1 MECRICLQEYI
12 LTSAAPVCRCKG
24 NHKNVH
30 ERCLKQWAEHAS
42 KYRDEH
48 GRTYFNCDLCR
59 ERIFLLYSSRCALK
73 SWEEVRREVEE
84 HWCKIILIVL
94 VFALF
99 LVVLIVSA
107 HSLKSSPDNWVIFV
121 TLITISAVMVLS
133 TLPLMVF
140 RLLVK
145 QQRVIDGFQQAGEKG
160 RGNRIANSFSET
172 QLDL

>member
-1 MECRICLQEYI
+1 MECRICLQEYL

-30 ERCLKQWAEHAS
+30 EQCLKQWAEHAS
-42 KYRDEH
+42 KFRDEH
-48 GRTYFNCDLCR
+48 GSAYFHCDLCK
-59 ERIFLLYSSRCALK
+59 ERIFLRYGRQCALK
-73 SWEEVRREVEE
+73 SCEEVKGEVRE
-84 HWCKIILIVL
+84 HWCKMILIVL

-107 HSLKSSPDNWVIFV
+107 HSLRGSPDNWAIFV
-121 TLITISAVMVLS
+121 TLIAISSVMVLA
-133 TLPLMVF
+133 TLPLMLF

-145 QQRVIDGFQQAGEKG
+145 QRRVIDGFQAGEKG